1 MFSLVL
7 VLLLLEVVVKVVV
20 EELDDKVHQLL
31 LQARGLRQLYHLL
44 ARQVKRLDDTS
55 LDLLH
60 Q

>member
-7 VLLLLEVVVKVVV
+7 VLLLLELVVEIVV
-20 EELDDKVHQLL
+20 EELDDEVHQLL
-31 LQARGLRQLYHLL
+31 LQARGLRQFRHLL
-44 ARQVKRLDDTS
+44 VRQVKRLDDEP